1 MNYSQ
6 NNYLQQQQ
14 LQKRPKIQQEIANN
28 ALIING
34 SIIEPPLP
42 LETIAKNGNGQ
53 YNPMKIT
60 SMQSPPLQKFD
71 EKVVADEKAFFA
83 AIGFEMMGLYQVHNS
98 DKIPFIAQLISEWEG
113 KEIELLVAVRDK
125 YCKYGS
131 DQKCVE
137 CNSHQKYGFN
147 QLSDLRSQ
155 LQAPQAQLD
164 M

>member
-1 MNYSQ
+1 MNKLKKLNIQ
-6 NNYLQQQQ
+6 AIKKILQRRGY
-14 LQKRPKIQQEIANN
+14 KVSKKHESFFSIYYTAFASIF
-28 ALIING
+28 LILIFY
-34 SIIEPPLP
+34 
-42 LETIAKNGNGQ
+42 A
-53 YNPMKIT
+53 
-60 SMQSPPLQKFD
+60 
-71 EKVVADEKAFFA
+71 
-83 AIGFEMMGLYQVHNS
+83 
-98 DKIPFIAQLISEWEG
+98 IPFVMNISSKVFKKNEIVINTSNKNFNRVMEG